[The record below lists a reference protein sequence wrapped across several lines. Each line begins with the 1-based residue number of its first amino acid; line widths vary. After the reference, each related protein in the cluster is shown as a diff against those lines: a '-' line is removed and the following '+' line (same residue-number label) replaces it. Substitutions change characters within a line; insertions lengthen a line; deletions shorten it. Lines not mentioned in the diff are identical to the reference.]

1 MKKIVKYAFVIMAA
15 VYIVFCTLVYFCPQY
30 FFYNPTHR
38 ASNLEYARQNGYPA
52 ERVDYKSADGK
63 ELYAWYTAPGYQHKI
78 TVFMHGNS
86 YNIEKFYHKMIPF
99 VEAGYGTLMPE
110 YRGFGDISGR
120 IRQQNLENDAL
131 AAVNYLHSLGYKN
144 SDIVI
149 YGMSLG
155 SHMAV
160 NTVWQLQKKEPFA
173 ALVLEVPFDS
183 LLNTVKAVVPVPLP
197 FDYIVRDKYDNTSMI
212 KDIRSPVLVMGG
224 SLDPTVPV
232 RLAKNLF
239 ALAPQPKK
247 MIIYEGGAHNDL
259 YNFRNYNDI
268 LNWLAKGKQ

>member
-1 MKKIVKYAFVIMAA
+1 MKKIVKYALGIA
-15 VYIVFCTLVYFCPQY
+15 VVVYVGFCALVYFCPQY

-52 ERVDYKSADGK
+52 DRVDYKSADGK
-63 ELYAWYTAPGYQHKI
+63 ELYAWFTPPGKSRRI
-78 TVFMHGNS
+78 IVFMHGNS

-110 YRGFGDISGR
+110 YRGFGDISGK

-144 SDIVI
+144 SDIIV

-160 NTVWQLQKKEPFA
+160 NTVWQLQKEAPFA

-197 FDYIVRDKYDNTSMI
+197 FDYIVRDKYDNTSMV

-224 SLDPTVPV
+224 SQDPTVPV
-232 RLAKNLF
+232 HLAKNLF

-259 YNFRNYNDI
+259 YNFRNYNDV
-268 LNWLAKGKQ
+268 LNWLAKGK